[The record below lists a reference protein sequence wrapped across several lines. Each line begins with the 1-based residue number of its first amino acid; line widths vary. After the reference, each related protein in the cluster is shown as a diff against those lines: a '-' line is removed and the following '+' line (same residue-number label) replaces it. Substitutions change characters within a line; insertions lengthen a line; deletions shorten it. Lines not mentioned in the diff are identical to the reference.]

1 LACTKELGTA
11 RLAIMAFES
20 TVYVIDPD
28 QEMSRS
34 LAGLLGTYDIP
45 VKRFVDAE
53 SFLEAVQPESTKN
66 SCLLLELDLP
76 GGAGMPMVRKLRE
89 EHRNLPIIAICHSV
103 SPEIGQQARAAG
115 ANEFIEKSLVG
126 AYLFHRLAELI
137 PGANKLPHTEPSLM
151 EMADGK
157 QVTFRMTHPEDVE
170 LQQAFVSALSDRSRY
185 MRFFSGLNKL
195 PTHVLKK
202 FTTPL
207 FPISYA
213 VVAIIGEGEQERQIG
228 VARWAPTGTTGIA
241 EFAVVVADDCQG
253 QGIASRLMRL
263 LITAA
268 TVGGLQRLE
277 GLILKENAPMLAMVK
292 KMGFT
297 ICPDHD
303 AGPSI
308 AMYVKDLRNS
318 AE

>member
-1 LACTKELGTA
+1 
-11 RLAIMAFES
+11 MDFEN

-28 QEMSRS
+28 QDMSRS

-45 VKRFVDAE
+45 VKSFVDAE
-53 SFLEAVQPESTKN
+53 SFLEAVRSESTKN

-76 GGAGMPMVRKLRE
+76 GAAGMPLLRKLRE
-89 EHRNLPIIAICHSV
+89 EHPSLPIIATCHSV
-103 SPEIGQQARAAG
+103 SQETGQQARDAG
-115 ANEFIEKSLVG
+115 ANDFIEKTLVG
-126 AYLFHRLAELI
+126 AYLFHRLADLI
-137 PGANKLPHTEPSLM
+137 PGANKLPHTEPSIM
-151 EMADGK
+151 EITDGK
-157 QVTFRMTHPEDVE
+157 QVTFRMTHPEDAE
-170 LQQAFVSALSDRSRY
+170 LQQAFVVALSLRSRY

-195 PTHVLKK
+195 PTHVLKQ

-213 VVAIIGEGEQERQIG
+213 VVAVIGEGEQERQIG
-228 VARWAPTGTTGIA
+228 VARWAPTGTKGIA

-308 AMYVKDLRNS
+308 VMYVKDLRD
-318 AE
+318 AAD

>member
-1 LACTKELGTA
+1 MNA
-11 RLAIMAFES
+11 ES

-28 QEMSRS
+28 QDMSRS
-34 LAGLLGTYDIP
+34 LAALLGTYDIP

-53 SFLEAVQPESTKN
+53 SFLEAVQPDSTKN
-66 SCLLLELDLP
+66 SCLLMELDLP
-76 GGAGMPMVRKLRE
+76 GAAGMPLLRKLRE
-89 EHRNLPIIAICHSV
+89 EHQNLPIIATCLSV
-103 SPEIGQQARAAG
+103 SKEIGQQARDAG
-115 ANEFIEKSLVG
+115 ANDFIEKSLVG
-126 AYLFHRLAELI
+126 AYLFHRLSDLI
-137 PGANKLPHTEPSLM
+137 PGANKLPHTEPSIM
-151 EMADGK
+151 EMAGGK
-157 QVTFRMTHPEDVE
+157 QVTFRMTHPEDAE

-195 PTHVLKK
+195 PTHVLKN
-202 FTTPL
+202 FTTPH

-213 VVAIIGEGEQERQIG
+213 VVAIICDGEQERQIG

-253 QGIASRLMRL
+253 QGVASRLMRV
-263 LITAA
+263 LIAAA

-297 ICPDHD
+297 ICTDHD

-308 AMYVKDLRNS
+308 ALYVKDLRDT